1 MLQFFYTA
9 KIQKETLL
17 LHLFYTK
24 FLHIAI
30 YSLFCNFVVSKK
42 YRTMDIA
49 EQIKKIRKEKGLSQ
63 QELADKLSMNRVQYN
78 RIETGK
84 SDPTMNILQ
93 RIATVLD
100 INVVE
105 FFEAK
110 NNDTEVHTVN
120 EPLLQK
126 VKLLDELDE
135 VQKNSICNMIDT
147 AIANKRMKQ
156 ALSNAMS
163 ITI

>member
-1 MLQFFYTA
+1 
-9 KIQKETLL
+9 
-17 LHLFYTK
+17 
-24 FLHIAI
+24 
-30 YSLFCNFVVSKK
+30 
-42 YRTMDIA
+42 MDIA

-63 QELADKLSMNRVQYN
+63 QETADKLTMNRVQYN

-93 RIATVLD
+93 RIASVLEID
-100 INVVE
+100 IVQ
-105 FFEAK
+105 FFEVNK
-110 NNDTEVHTVN
+110 NEQDIHTIN

-135 VQKNSICNMIDT
+135 LQRNSICNMIDT
-147 AIANKRMKQ
+147 AIANKRLKQ

-163 ITI
+163 I

>member
-1 MLQFFYTA
+1 
-9 KIQKETLL
+9 
-17 LHLFYTK
+17 
-24 FLHIAI
+24 
-30 YSLFCNFVVSKK
+30 
-42 YRTMDIA
+42 MDIA

-63 QELADKLSMNRVQYN
+63 QEAADKLTMNRVQYN

-93 RIATVLD
+93 RIASVLEID
-100 INVVE
+100 IVQ
-105 FFEAK
+105 FFETNK
-110 NNDTEVHTVN
+110 NGKEVQTIN

-135 VQKNSICNMIDT
+135 LQRNSICNMIDT
-147 AIANKRMKQ
+147 AIANKRLKQ

-163 ITI
+163 I

>member
-1 MLQFFYTA
+1 
-9 KIQKETLL
+9 
-17 LHLFYTK
+17 
-24 FLHIAI
+24 
-30 YSLFCNFVVSKK
+30 
-42 YRTMDIA
+42 MDIA
-49 EQIKKIRKEKGLSQ
+49 KEIKKIRKEKGLSQ
-63 QELADKLSMNRVQYN
+63 QEVADKLSMNRVQYN

-84 SDPTMNILQ
+84 SDPTMNIIQ
-93 RIATVLD
+93 RIAAVLD

-110 NNDTEVHTVN
+110 NNGTEVHSVN

-126 VKLLDELDE
+126 VRLLEELDEL
-135 VQKNSICNMIDT
+135 QKSSICNMIDT
-147 AIANKRMKQ
+147 AIANKRLKQ

>member
-1 MLQFFYTA
+1 
-9 KIQKETLL
+9 
-17 LHLFYTK
+17 
-24 FLHIAI
+24 
-30 YSLFCNFVVSKK
+30 
-42 YRTMDIA
+42 MDIT
-49 EQIKKIRKEKGLSQ
+49 EQIKRIRKEKGLSQ
-63 QELADKLSMNRVQYN
+63 QEVADKLSMNRVQYN

-93 RIATVLD
+93 RIANVLD

-110 NNDTEVHTVN
+110 NNNTEVHTVN

-126 VKLLDELDE
+126 VRLLEELDEL
-135 VQKNSICNMIDT
+135 QKNSICNMIDT
-147 AIANKRMKQ
+147 AIANKRLKE

>member
-1 MLQFFYTA
+1 
-9 KIQKETLL
+9 
-17 LHLFYTK
+17 
-24 FLHIAI
+24 
-30 YSLFCNFVVSKK
+30 
-42 YRTMDIA
+42 MDIA

-63 QELADKLSMNRVQYN
+63 QDLADKLSMNRVQYN

-93 RIATVLD
+93 RIANVLD
-100 INVVE
+100 VNVVE

-110 NNDTEVHTVN
+110 NNGTEVHTVN

-126 VKLLDELDE
+126 VRLLEELDE
-135 VQKNSICNMIDT
+135 VQRNSICNMIDT
-147 AIANKRMKQ
+147 AIANKRLKE
-156 ALSNAMS
+156 ALSNAMN

>member
-1 MLQFFYTA
+1 M
-9 KIQKETLL
+9 
-17 LHLFYTK
+17 
-24 FLHIAI
+24 
-30 YSLFCNFVVSKK
+30 N
-42 YRTMDIA
+42 IA
-49 EQIKKIRKEKGLSQ
+49 EIIKQIRKQKGFSQ
-63 QELADKLSMNRVQYN
+63 QEIADKLSMNRVQYN

-93 RIATVLD
+93 RIANVLD

-110 NNDTEVHTVN
+110 NNGTEVHTVN

-126 VKLLDELDE
+126 VRLLEELDE

-147 AIANKRMKQ
+147 AIANKRLKE
-156 ALSNAMS
+156 ALNNVMS
-163 ITI
+163 INI

>member
-9 KIQKETLL
+9 KCIKRNLFVTLI
-17 LHLFYTK
+17 FYI
-24 FLHIAI
+24 LAI
-30 YSLFCNFVVSKK
+30 SAYFVTLQYQNFFK
-42 YRTMDIA
+42 MDIS
-49 EQIKKIRKEKGLSQ
+49 EQIKKVRKEKGFSQ
-63 QELADKLSMNRVQYN
+63 QEVADKLSMNRVQYN

-110 NNDTEVHTVN
+110 NNGTEVHTVN

-126 VKLLDELDE
+126 VRLLEQLDEL
-135 VQKNSICNMIDT
+135 QKNSICNMIDT
-147 AIANKRMKQ
+147 AIANKRLKE

-163 ITI
+163 I

>member
-1 MLQFFYTA
+1 M
-9 KIQKETLL
+9 
-17 LHLFYTK
+17 
-24 FLHIAI
+24 
-30 YSLFCNFVVSKK
+30 
-42 YRTMDIA
+42 
-49 EQIKKIRKEKGLSQ
+49 
-63 QELADKLSMNRVQYN
+63 ADKLSMNRVQNN
-78 RIETGK
+78 RIEPGK

-93 RIATVLD
+93 WIANVLD

-110 NNDTEVHTVN
+110 NSGTEIHTIN

-126 VKLLDELDE
+126 VRLLEELEE

-147 AIANKRMKQ
+147 AIANKRLKE

-163 ITI
+163 ISI

>member
-1 MLQFFYTA
+1 
-9 KIQKETLL
+9 
-17 LHLFYTK
+17 
-24 FLHIAI
+24 
-30 YSLFCNFVVSKK
+30 
-42 YRTMDIA
+42 MDVA
-49 EQIKKIRKEKGLSQ
+49 ERIKRIRKEKGLSQ
-63 QELADKLSMNRVQYN
+63 QEVADKLSMNRVQYN

-93 RIATVLD
+93 RIANVLD
-100 INVVE
+100 IDVVE

-110 NNDTEVHTVN
+110 NNGTEVHTIN

-126 VKLLDELDE
+126 VRLLEELDE

-147 AIANKRMKQ
+147 AIANKRLKE

>member
-1 MLQFFYTA
+1 
-9 KIQKETLL
+9 
-17 LHLFYTK
+17 
-24 FLHIAI
+24 
-30 YSLFCNFVVSKK
+30 
-42 YRTMDIA
+42 MDIA

-63 QELADKLSMNRVQYN
+63 QDVADKLSMNMVQYN

-84 SDPTMNILQ
+84 SGPTMNILQ
-93 RIATVLD
+93 RIANVLD

-105 FFEAK
+105 FFEAN

-126 VKLLDELDE
+126 VRLLEELDE

-147 AIANKRMKQ
+147 AIANKRLKQ

>member
-1 MLQFFYTA
+1 
-9 KIQKETLL
+9 
-17 LHLFYTK
+17 
-24 FLHIAI
+24 
-30 YSLFCNFVVSKK
+30 
-42 YRTMDIA
+42 MDIA
-49 EQIKKIRKEKGLSQ
+49 EQIKKIRKEQGLSQ
-63 QELADKLSMNRVQYN
+63 QDVADKLSMNRVQYN

-93 RIATVLD
+93 RIASVLD
-100 INVVE
+100 ISVVE

-110 NNDTEVHTVN
+110 KNDTEVHTVN

-126 VKLLDELDE
+126 VRLLEELDE

-147 AIANKRMKQ
+147 AIANKRLKQ

>member
-1 MLQFFYTA
+1 M
-9 KIQKETLL
+9 

-24 FLHIAI
+24 FLHID
-30 YSLFCNFVVSKK
+30 YFGLFCNFAVSKFK
-42 YRTMDIA
+42 IMDIA

-63 QELADKLSMNRVQYN
+63 QDVADKLSMNRVQYN

-93 RIATVLD
+93 RIANVLD

-126 VKLLDELDE
+126 VRLLEELDE

-147 AIANKRMKQ
+147 AIANKRLKQ

>member
-1 MLQFFYTA
+1 
-9 KIQKETLL
+9 
-17 LHLFYTK
+17 
-24 FLHIAI
+24 
-30 YSLFCNFVVSKK
+30 
-42 YRTMDIA
+42 MDIA

-63 QELADKLSMNRVQYN
+63 QDIADKLTMNRVQYN

-93 RIATVLD
+93 RIAGVLD
-100 INVVE
+100 IDVVA

-110 NNDTEVHTVN
+110 NNNTEVHTIN
-120 EPLLQK
+120 ETLLQK

-135 VQKNSICNMIDT
+135 VQKSSICNMIDT

-163 ITI
+163 L

>member
-1 MLQFFYTA
+1 
-9 KIQKETLL
+9 
-17 LHLFYTK
+17 
-24 FLHIAI
+24 
-30 YSLFCNFVVSKK
+30 
-42 YRTMDIA
+42 MDIA

-63 QELADKLSMNRVQYN
+63 QDVADKLSMNRVQYN

-84 SDPTMNILQ
+84 SDPTINILQ
-93 RIATVLD
+93 RIANVLD

-110 NNDTEVHTVN
+110 NNGIKVHTVN

-126 VKLLDELDE
+126 VRLLEELDEL
-135 VQKNSICNMIDT
+135 QKSSICNMIDT
-147 AIANKRMKQ
+147 AIANKRLKQ

-163 ITI
+163 IPI

>member
-1 MLQFFYTA
+1 
-9 KIQKETLL
+9 
-17 LHLFYTK
+17 
-24 FLHIAI
+24 
-30 YSLFCNFVVSKK
+30 
-42 YRTMDIA
+42 
-49 EQIKKIRKEKGLSQ
+49 
-63 QELADKLSMNRVQYN
+63 MNRVQYN

-84 SDPTMNILQ
+84 SDPTMNSLQ
-93 RIATVLD
+93 RIATVLEID
-100 INVVE
+100 VVE

-110 NNDTEVHTVN
+110 NNSADVHTIN

-135 VQKNSICNMIDT
+135 LQKNSICNMIDT

-163 ITI
+163 I